1 MITSERMAAVDR
13 NAEALGVPRKQL
25 MESSGN
31 AVAGEVRRLADPGAT
46 VAIVAGRGNNGGDAL
61 VAARFL
67 DEYDVVVHLLGRPE
81 TVTTDIAREN
91 WEALQAAEY
100 DTRAVTDST
109 ALDLDDP
116 DVVVDAML
124 GTGVTGALRDPAATA
139 ARAGGAAG
147 RRGGG
152 GRGGGGPPPPTA
164 ARAMND
170 RDATV
175 LSVDVPSGI
184 DADTGDAPGVAVE
197 ADHVVTFHDEK
208 PGLAELD
215 TYVTVAD
222 IGIPAAAEQ
231 FTGPGDLLTLD
242 RPAESHKGDF
252 GEVLVV
258 GGGPYTGA
266 PALAAQ
272 AALRAGADLVR
283 VACPDS
289 VAREIQGFS
298 ENLIL
303 RPYDGERLTS
313 AQVPEVTSLAAEHDV
328 LVLGPGLGNHE
339 ETLAAVGDLLEAYDG
354 TAVVDA
360 DALSVVPDVETEA
373 TLICTP
379 HRGEFRRMGGEAD
392 DDWRRRA
399 DAVARFAADLGD
411 VLLVKG
417 PYDVISDGETTR
429 VNRTGNPGMTVGG
442 TGDVLAGATGALACV
457 LSPLQAAAVG
467 AYANGRAGDAAV
479 EDAGHGLLATDLID
493 RLPAALWEEG
503 Q

>member
-1 MITSERMAAVDR
+1 MAAVDR

-67 DEYDVVVHLLGRPE
+67 DEYDVSVHLLGRPE

-139 ARAGGAAG
+139 ARA
-147 RRGGG
+147 
-152 GRGGGGPPPPTA
+152 
-164 ARAMND
+164 MND

-215 TYVTVAD
+215 TTVTVAD

-313 AQVPEVTSLAAEHDV
+313 AQVPEVASLAAEHDV

-360 DALSVVPDVETEA
+360 DALSVVPNVETEA

-399 DAVARFAADLGD
+399 DSVAGFAADLGD

-493 RLPAALWEEG
+493 RLPAALWEDG